1 MVGGD
6 GRWTMEEGREIA
18 VHGYIQSSSYRKK
31 QKLNTAKNKSEM
43 PQKTKICLAL
53 CWYLKKK
60 LHVSH
65 DKWRGYDTK
74 EGRCLMADG
83 RW

>member
-1 MVGGD
+1 MKEMVEGD

-53 CWYLKKK
+53 C
-60 LHVSH
+60 
-65 DKWRGYDTK
+65 
-74 EGRCLMADG
+74 
-83 RW
+83 